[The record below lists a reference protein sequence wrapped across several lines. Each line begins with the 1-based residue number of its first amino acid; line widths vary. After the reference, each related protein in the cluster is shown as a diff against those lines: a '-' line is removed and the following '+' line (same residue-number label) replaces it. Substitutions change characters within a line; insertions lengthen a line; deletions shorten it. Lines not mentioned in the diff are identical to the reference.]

1 METSYSNYSRNFTKY
16 EDVTY
21 WQKLPR
27 QMVWMF
33 FRRGPTFA
41 KIGAKT
47 VSSLLK
53 VRKGGEE
60 KGFKEDLW
68 TSGFYCL
75 RTEDV

>member
-1 METSYSNYSRNFTKY
+1 
-16 EDVTY
+16 
-21 WQKLPR
+21 
-27 QMVWMF
+27 MVWMF

-47 VSSLLK
+47 VSSLLE

-75 RTEDV
+75 RTEAV

>member
-1 METSYSNYSRNFTKY
+1 MRRTNN
-16 EDVTY
+16 VTY

-33 FRRGPTFA
+33 FRGGPTFA

-47 VSSLLK
+47 VSSLLE

-75 RTEDV
+75 RTEAV